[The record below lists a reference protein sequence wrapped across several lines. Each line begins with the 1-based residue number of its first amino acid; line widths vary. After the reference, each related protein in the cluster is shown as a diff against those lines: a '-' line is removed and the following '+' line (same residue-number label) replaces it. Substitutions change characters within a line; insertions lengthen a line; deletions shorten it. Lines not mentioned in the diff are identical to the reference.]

1 MSVPV
6 PKRPDCYWV
15 QPGQLLAGEYPGDVD
30 DAGARTKLEALVA
43 AGIRVFVDL
52 TESGELRP
60 YAHLLGELRAQHGD
74 VEHYR
79 LPIRDVSVP
88 SVARMRE
95 IQAVITA
102 SLAAGQPVYVHCWGG
117 TGRTGTAVGCWLVER
132 GQAGH
137 EALES
142 LENLRATCRKAWRR
156 SPDTDAQAAF
166 VQGWQPAGGTEAR

>member
-6 PKRPDCYWV
+6 PKHPDCYWV
-15 QPGQLLAGEYPGDVD
+15 EPGQLLAGEYPGDVD
-30 DAGARTKLEALVA
+30 DADARVKLEALVE

-52 TESGELRP
+52 TEAGELRP
-60 YAHLLGELRAQHGD
+60 YAPLLDELRRQHGD
-74 VEHYR
+74 LVHHR

-88 SVARMRE
+88 TVARMRE

-117 TGRTGTAVGCWLVER
+117 TGRTGTTVGCWLVER

-142 LENLRATCRKAWRR
+142 LKGLRATCRKARRR
-156 SPDTDAQAAF
+156 SPDTDEQTKF
-166 VQGWQPAGGTEAR
+166 VEGWLPGGGTEAR